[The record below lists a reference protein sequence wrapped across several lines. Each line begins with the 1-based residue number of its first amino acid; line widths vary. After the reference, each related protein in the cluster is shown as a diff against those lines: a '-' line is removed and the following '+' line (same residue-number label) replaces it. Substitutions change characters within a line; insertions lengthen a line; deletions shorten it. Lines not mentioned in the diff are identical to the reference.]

1 MVKNNKR
8 HGSNR
13 RNDSSKYLTFLSR
26 VLTVLG
32 KQCCEVIT
40 GIDMDWYWDTINGDS
55 SCGTGEFAIREN
67 KIKSMDQIKVT
78 GQDFL
83 KN

>member
-1 MVKNNKR
+1 M
-8 HGSNR
+8 
-13 RNDSSKYLTFLSR
+13 DL
-26 VLTVLG
+26 
-32 KQCCEVIT
+32 VIT

-67 KIKSMDQIKVT
+67 EIKSMDQIKVT
-78 GQDFL
+78 VQDFL

>member
-13 RNDSSKYLTFLSR
+13 HNDSSKYLTFLSR

-55 SCGTGEFAIREN
+55 SCGTGEFAICEN

-78 GQDFL
+78 AQDFL

>member
-26 VLTVLG
+26 VLTILS

-67 KIKSMDQIKVT
+67 EIKSMDQIKVT
-78 GQDFL
+78 AQDFL

>member
-13 RNDSSKYLTFLSR
+13 RNDSSKYLTLVSR
-26 VLTVLG
+26 VLTVLLG

-40 GIDMDWYWDTINGDS
+40 GIDMD
-55 SCGTGEFAIREN
+55 
-67 KIKSMDQIKVT
+67 
-78 GQDFL
+78 
-83 KN
+83 

>member
-13 RNDSSKYLTFLSR
+13 RNDSIYR

-40 GIDMDWYWDTINGDS
+40 GIDMDWYWDTINWDS

-67 KIKSMDQIKVT
+67 EIKSMDQIKVT
-78 GQDFL
+78 AQDFL

>member
-32 KQCCEVIT
+32 EQWCEVIT
-40 GIDMDWYWDTINGDS
+40 GIDMD
-55 SCGTGEFAIREN
+55 
-67 KIKSMDQIKVT
+67 
-78 GQDFL
+78 
-83 KN
+83 